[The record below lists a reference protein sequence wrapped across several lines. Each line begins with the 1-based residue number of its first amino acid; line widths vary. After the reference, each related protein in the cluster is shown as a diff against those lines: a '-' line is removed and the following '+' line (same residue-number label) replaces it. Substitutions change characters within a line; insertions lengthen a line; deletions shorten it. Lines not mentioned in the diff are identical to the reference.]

1 MRLSQIISNYK
12 TINNFNDS
20 NEFLHKKTN
29 LTRSLLIKIKHKAL
43 RSKIWYRL
51 NNIERTIIDLT
62 IKCVDKVKSIKLKNI
77 ILKILNK
84 IKEIFENKFLNK
96 IYENGLK
103 EIVKIVKIAYSWGNK
118 NSLNW
123 IKDKNFIF
131 YLGIKNIYIPNIW
144 KR

>member
-1 MRLSQIISNYK
+1 MRQNK
-12 TINNFNDS
+12 TNFN
-20 NEFLHKKTN
+20 EFHKINLDKYELTN
-29 LTRSLLIKIKHKAL
+29 HLLLKIKRKAIRL
-43 RSKIWYRL
+43 KAWYRL

-62 IKCVDKVKSIKLKNI
+62 IKCVDKIKSKELKNV

-84 IKEIFENKFLNK
+84 IKEIFENDFLNK

-103 EIVKIVKIAYSWGNK
+103 EIIKIIKIAYSWGNK

-123 IKDKNFIF
+123 IKDKSFIF

-144 KR
+144 RI

>member
-1 MRLSQIISNYK
+1 MWQNKMNFSDFHKINLNK
-12 TINNFNDS
+12 T
-20 NEFLHKKTN
+20 FL
-29 LTRSLLIKIKHKAL
+29 LKIKRKAL
-43 RSKIWYRL
+43 RLKIWYRL

-62 IKCVDKVKSIKLKNI
+62 IKCVYKIKSIKLKNI

-123 IKDKNFIF
+123 IKDKSFIF
-131 YLGIKNIYIPNIW
+131 YLGIKKINIPNIW
-144 KR
+144 EI